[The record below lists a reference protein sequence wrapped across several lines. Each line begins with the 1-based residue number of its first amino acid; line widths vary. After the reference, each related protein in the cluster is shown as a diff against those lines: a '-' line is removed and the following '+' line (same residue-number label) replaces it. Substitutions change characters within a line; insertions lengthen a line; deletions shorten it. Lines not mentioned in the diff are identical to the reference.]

1 VALTHSL
8 STAVSASISLS
19 ADRRG
24 RSLIAQLIAE
34 LPYGSDAM
42 SLKLVQLIAQAC

>member
-1 VALTHSL
+1 
-8 STAVSASISLS
+8 
-19 ADRRG
+19 
-24 RSLIAQLIAE
+24 LIAE